1 MIVLLSCFSG
11 TMKGLRTKSELR
23 PRFQGLVLCSGLLQ
37 FCHNWENFRTS
48 LRLGLQRIVAAV
60 EKFKATE
67 QDAEICIYV
76 RSSGTNFFP
85 LSPNICTGQCYNP
98 PKRTS

>member
-1 MIVLLSCFSG
+1 MLWPATILSYLGKFSDIV
-11 TMKGLRTKSELR
+11 EI
-23 PRFQGLVLCSGLLQ
+23 
-37 FCHNWENFRTS
+37 E
-48 LRLGLQRIVAAV
+48 VAKNCGRCGEV
-60 EKFKATE
+60 KAAE